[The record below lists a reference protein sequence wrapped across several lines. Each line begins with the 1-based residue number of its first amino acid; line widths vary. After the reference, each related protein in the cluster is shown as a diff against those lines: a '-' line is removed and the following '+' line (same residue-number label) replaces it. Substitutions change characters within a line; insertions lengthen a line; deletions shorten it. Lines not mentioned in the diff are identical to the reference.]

1 MNSTS
6 ENQVVTRGV
15 KAIGLV
21 HHLTKRTPTLI
32 AQSHLEKNEGT
43 YKELHLPQ
51 GSERILTLLNQL
63 CLHTGPPY
71 SIP

>member
-43 YKELHLPQ
+43 YKKRHLPQ
-51 GSERILTLLNQL
+51 GASV
-63 CLHTGPPY
+63 Y
-71 SIP
+71 

>member
-1 MNSTS
+1 MNLHS
-6 ENQVVTRGV
+6 ENQVVARGV

-43 YKELHLPQ
+43 YIKLHISQ
-51 GSERILTLLNQL
+51 GSECILTLF
-63 CLHTGPPY
+63 
-71 SIP
+71 